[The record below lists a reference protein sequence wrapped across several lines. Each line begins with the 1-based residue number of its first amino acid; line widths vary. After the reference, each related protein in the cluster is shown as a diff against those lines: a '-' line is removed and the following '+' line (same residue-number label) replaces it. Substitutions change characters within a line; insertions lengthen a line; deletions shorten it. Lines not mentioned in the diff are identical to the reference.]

1 MERTRF
7 SDGGVKR
14 SSGGWKVGVSGITPG
29 ALKVEGHCGASDFSV
44 SHASNVIILRSPRRR
59 GSEVVAF
66 TRTYM
71 HTTVILEALTA
82 PLAHSRGGV
91 GHLNQVRWWAWEEV
105 GC

>member
-1 MERTRF
+1 MERARF

-44 SHASNVIILRSPRRR
+44 SHASNMIILRSPRRR

-71 HTTVILEALTA
+71 RATVILEA
-82 PLAHSRGGV
+82 
-91 GHLNQVRWWAWEEV
+91 WWMYWEETDNWGIQRDNESKV
-105 GC
+105 W